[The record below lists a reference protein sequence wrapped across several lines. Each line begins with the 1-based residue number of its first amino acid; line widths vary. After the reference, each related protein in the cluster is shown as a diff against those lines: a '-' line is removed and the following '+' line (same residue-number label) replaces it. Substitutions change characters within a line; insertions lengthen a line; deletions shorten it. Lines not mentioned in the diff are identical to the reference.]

1 MMRFSPLLAIVG
13 VLLPAG
19 CIGDA
24 AGSAEP
30 AGGRSDPK
38 QTVARMLEL
47 AEAGDWAGYVDDF
60 YGETHKFRNES
71 DRQKLIERYEGRW
84 GAPVIE
90 MLKQVSRLEPR
101 VTEDGTRAIFDLGA
115 GQQFTLYRDG
125 VAGTGGS
132 GVWKFHL

>member
-1 MMRFSPLLAIVG
+1 MMRFTPLLAIVG
-13 VLLPAG
+13 LLLLTG

-24 AGSAEP
+24 AGSSDS

-71 DRQKLIERYEGRW
+71 DRRKLIERYEGRW

-101 VTEDGTRAIFDLGA
+101 VTEDGTRAIFDLDG
-115 GQQFTLYRDG
+115 GQEFTLYRDG
-125 VAGTGGS
+125 AAGAGGS